1 LQQAYADLSFS
12 AQLNSCLS
20 TEMASAG
27 SSAGTVYQMM
37 SASQAFRAP
46 TDRQFVH
53 RDVGE
58 LSAKAELRRQI
69 GELDAT
75 LCALRAE
82 AHPTPLGIASIGG
95 GPARL
100 LSLADLESLRDQLA
114 SAVEDAR
121 SALTDLRASQQEARG
136 LVERMLADPGSYRWL
151 RVSRE
156 EAGLV
161 GCGHWH
167 VVPRFGPIGLLTG
180 WWRVKISSG
189 CP

>member
-1 LQQAYADLSFS
+1 
-12 AQLNSCLS
+12 
-20 TEMASAG
+20 MASAAL
-27 SSAGTVYQMM
+27 STGTVYRTM
-37 SASQAFRAP
+37 SVTSPLQSQATRP
-46 TDRQFVH
+46 SVRQ
-53 RDVGE
+53 DVGE
-58 LSAKAELRRQI
+58 LAAKAELRRQI
-69 GELDAT
+69 GELDAA

-82 AHPTPLGIASIGG
+82 AHPAPLGIASIGG

-100 LSLADLESLRDQLA
+100 LSLDQLESLRDQLA
-114 SAVEDAR
+114 SAAEDAR
-121 SALTDLRASQQEARG
+121 AALTRLRASQEEARG
-136 LVERMLADPGSYRWL
+136 LVERMLADPSSYRWL

-167 VVPRFGPIGLLTG
+167 VVPRFGPVGLLTG

>member
-1 LQQAYADLSFS
+1 
-12 AQLNSCLS
+12 
-20 TEMASAG
+20 MASAAL
-27 SSAGTVYQMM
+27 STGTVYRTM
-37 SASQAFRAP
+37 SVTSPLRSQP
-46 TDRQFVH
+46 NSPSVRQ
-53 RDVGE
+53 DVSE
-58 LSAKAELRRQI
+58 LAAKAELRRQI

-75 LCALRAE
+75 LCELRAD

-100 LSLADLESLRDQLA
+100 LSLDQLESLRDQLA
-114 SAVEDAR
+114 SAAEDAR
-121 SALTDLRASQQEARG
+121 AALTQLRASQEEARG
-136 LVERMLADPGSYRWL
+136 LVELMLADPGSYRWL

-167 VVPRFGPIGLLTG
+167 VVPRFGPVGLLTG